1 MGISKEIK
9 VKTIAIDEARINA
22 ISIKF
27 DHVYRESV
35 LQFQNFC
42 FACFLVSVTVMV
54 TLGSLVALLCKI
66 IFGMQQLPGKP
77 MIWWKMNDKID
88 DRRYP
93 CRVLKVV
100 SCHCLNLA
108 KICPL
113 ITRKKLKS
121 NYNYGNNILLV
132 CFIGQGITGNGSWDQ
147 P

>member
-27 DHVYRESV
+27 DQVYRESV

-66 IFGMQQLPGKP
+66 IFGKQQLPGKP
-77 MIWWKMNDKID
+77 MI
-88 DRRYP
+88 
-93 CRVLKVV
+93 
-100 SCHCLNLA
+100 
-108 KICPL
+108 
-113 ITRKKLKS
+113 
-121 NYNYGNNILLV
+121 
-132 CFIGQGITGNGSWDQ
+132 
-147 P
+147 